1 MSEADVSLRPSLV
14 DEARKV
20 AEAEGVALNQL
31 VNDALAEKLA
41 AMRTDNF
48 FLERAARAN
57 IPRAI
62 EILKKAGAGNPTLP
76 GDEILP

>member
-1 MSEADVSLRPSLV
+1 MSEAEVSLRPSLV

-20 AEAEGVALNQL
+20 AAAEGVALSQL
-31 VNDALAEKLA
+31 VNSAVAEKLA
-41 AMRTDNF
+41 AMRTESF
-48 FLERAARAN
+48 FRERAARAN
-57 IPRAI
+57 IPRAL